1 MLVVQV
7 RVEDPLHR
15 AIQAALGTRD
25 LQPVQGRDPARE
37 GVADRARHHHPES
50 LHHVLAQQL
59 GVNAQIHVEED
70 PARGRQDQMQGVFR
84 EVDLL
89 AALGDARP
97 ALEESRR
104 RIRHGRRVALDD
116 LSVEDRLGEATA
128 PQLSVGRQ
136 ESDSEEV
143 LEVLVELAARVILLV
158 DLKDVPDA
166 LRTED
171 DVHEVGAETN
181 ADDVAVLASKVEE
194 HHHRVAPERVEAAEQ
209 RLSARPR
216 GEPPHRHRSGRHLGH
231 TCTDVAVGVV
241 RLRPSSSSRAMYCP
255 VL

>member
-1 MLVVQV
+1 
-7 RVEDPLHR
+7 
-15 AIQAALGTRD
+15 G
-25 LQPVQGRDPARE
+25 
-37 GVADRARHHHPES
+37 
-50 LHHVLAQQL
+50 
-59 GVNAQIHVEED
+59 
-70 PARGRQDQMQGVFR
+70 QMQGVFR

-116 LSVEDRLGEATA
+116 LSVEDRLGEATS
-128 PQLSVGRQ
+128 PQPVLSADRQ
-136 ESDSEEV
+136 ESDSEEA

-181 ADDVAVLASKVEE
+181 ADDVAVLAAKVEE
-194 HHHRVAPERVEAAEQ
+194 HP
-209 RLSARPR
+209 
-216 GEPPHRHRSGRHLGH
+216 
-231 TCTDVAVGVV
+231 
-241 RLRPSSSSRAMYCP
+241 
-255 VL
+255 